1 MYTIF
6 YTSFENEGYFSKLY
20 LLPRNIAY
28 LYDWISC
35 PEATSTIFS
44 KFQIYLTLRLHTLG

>member
-1 MYTIF
+1 MYAIF

-28 LYDWISC
+28 FYLYDWISC
-35 PEATSTIFS
+35 PEATIFS
-44 KFQIYLTLRLHTLG
+44 KFQIYLTLRLLTLG